1 MPALSTHSAR
11 ARARAA
17 IAAAPTPATAAAGV
31 HYRVAVQSTQSHL
44 FAVTLT
50 IAQPAARQRLRLPVW
65 IPGSYLVR
73 EFAQHLQH
81 LRALQAGEPVA
92 LKQLDKNTWEA
103 QADPAQPLTLTY
115 EIYAFDA
122 SVRTA
127 FLDGTRGFFNATS
140 VCLRVIGQEDAP
152 QQLEIAP
159 DNLPKGWQAATGL
172 TAQHIDAAGFGTYL
186 AADYD
191 ELADCPVE
199 LGTFWSGEFTAR
211 GVPHRFIVSGAGGWF
226 DGARLLAD
234 TQRIC
239 EAQIDFWH
247 GEHSETGPAPFGH
260 YLFMLHASGD
270 GYGGLEH
277 RNSTALIASRTDL
290 PKVAEPPRSAASR
303 VAAPQGGGFALGR
316 PGGETSIAAD
326 KPEALKATDG
336 YTTLLGLISHEYFH
350 TWNVKRLRPAE
361 FKRYDYDRENH
372 TELLWFFEGFTSY
385 YDDLFLRRTG
395 LIDDATY
402 LNLMTKTVNQVAQTP
417 GQRVQSVAQASFDAW
432 LKYYRI
438 QENTPNA
445 TVSYYTKGAL
455 VALCLDLTLR
465 AEGKGSLDGVMRELW
480 ARSGADA
487 GGGPIREADVARALK
502 RVGGRSFETEL
513 RHWVHGTADLPVLAL
528 LAQAGAKVQHEKAPL
543 AQQLGLRVTEGH
555 AIALKNVLRG
565 GAAEAAGMAAGDEWL
580 GVEFAPLKR
589 GGSNEAWRVNKLD
602 EVNALRGN
610 RAQLTA
616 VVARDKRLLRCP
628 LSWPETTQAVKLAV
642 GDSAQLARWL
652 GPSR

>member
-1 MPALSTHSAR
+1 M
-11 ARARAA
+11 
-17 IAAAPTPATAAAGV
+17 
-31 HYRVAVQSTQSHL
+31 
-44 FAVTLT
+44 T
-50 IAQPAARQRLRLPVW
+50 IAGPAVRQRVRLPVW

-81 LRALQAGEPVA
+81 LRALQGGEPVP
-92 LKQLDKNTWEA
+92 LKQLDKNTW
-103 QADPAQPLTLTY
+103 QAESDPALPLTLTY
-115 EIYAFDA
+115 EVYAFDA

-140 VCLRVIGQEDAP
+140 LCLRVIGQEDAP

-159 DNLPKGWQAATGL
+159 QNLPAGWQVATGL
-172 TAQHIDAAGFGTYL
+172 TPQQVDAAGFGTYL

-199 LGTFWSGEFTAR
+199 LGTFWSGAFTAR
-211 GVPHRFIVSGAGGWF
+211 GIPHRFVVSGAGGWF
-226 DGARLLAD
+226 DGVRLLAD

-247 GEHSETGPAPFGH
+247 GPSGEAPFKN
-260 YLFMLHASGD
+260 YLFMLHASGE

-277 RNSTALIASRTDL
+277 RNSTALIGQRTDL
-290 PKVAEPPRSAASR
+290 PK
-303 VAAPQGGGFALGR
+303 L
-316 PGGETSIAAD
+316 AD
-326 KPEALKATDG
+326 KSGSGDKASPTPALKATDG

-385 YDDLFLRRTG
+385 YDDLFLRRTS

-465 AEGKGSLDGVMRELW
+465 AEGKGSLDAVMRELW
-480 ARSGADA
+480 ARSA
-487 GGGPIREADVARALK
+487 GGPVREADVARALK
-502 RVGGRSFETEL
+502 RVGSRAFDTEL
-513 RHWVHGTADLPVLAL
+513 RHWVHGTADLPVLSL
-528 LAQAGAKVQHEKAPL
+528 LAQAGAKVQMEKAPL
-543 AQQLGLRVTEGH
+543 AQQLGLRVSETNG

-565 GAAEAAGMAAGDEWL
+565 GAAEAAGMAAGDDWL
-580 GVEFAPLKR
+580 GVEFAPARR
-589 GGSNEAWRVNKLD
+589 GESVEAWRVHKLD
-602 EVNALRGN
+602 EVNALRGA
-610 RAQLTA
+610 RAKLTA
-616 VVARDKRLLRCP
+616 LVSRDKRLLRCA
-628 LSWPETTQAVKLAV
+628 LAWPEPTQAVKLSV
-642 GDSAQLARWL
+642 GDAGQLARWL
-652 GPSR
+652 SAVS